1 LGTVGGGWTK
11 SYALLITVIEK
22 LDGFR
27 TPHELIRSAVEA
39 ERSSA
44 LHRDVRVFGSAGAAL
59 VINLKSHL

>member
-1 LGTVGGGWTK
+1 LGTVGRGWTK
-11 SYALLITVIEK
+11 SYALLITVVEK
-22 LDGFR
+22 LDGFG

-44 LHRDVRVFGSAGAAL
+44 LQRDVRVFGSAGTAL